1 MEFSSIIGQGIII
14 EEVNTFLF
22 NMPVEYALGH
32 CVAQDMRMSAGIAL
46 YFKLMN
52 SQYNYQIAILNN
64 ISNNI

>member
-1 MEFSSIIGQGIII
+1 MDLLSIVNQDTVI

-22 NMPVEYALGH
+22 SMPVEYALGH

-52 SQYNYQIAILNN
+52 IQYNYEISALNYILQ
-64 ISNNI
+64 